1 MVEDTRAISASAAG
15 CKAPLWRNWAVGG
28 SLVLTVAAVLQVAV
42 DRWHGMTTSSH
53 TIDSNAQVAAFVPRI
68 QEPWLAPDK
77 ALRDFPF
84 LRDRLV
90 EEYGWE
96 QSRSEGAI
104 VEYLR
109 FLTMLGESPRMEL
122 IASSDLDLVWHE
134 HLQDT
139 LNYAEDCRSLF
150 GRFLHHRRA
159 RTSEEKAAIPESY
172 GRTKRRYA
180 ERFGAEPSPQ
190 FWGAATE
197 ASSMCGGGP
206 SLLGNTPARQATT
219 GNNTVQP
226 NEKPSILSAAATSV
240 HPAATLTMAALFA
253 FLAVSGSR

>member
-1 MVEDTRAISASAAG
+1 M
-15 CKAPLWRNWAVGG
+15 GG
-28 SLVLTVAAVLQVAV
+28 SLVLAMAAVLQVAV
-42 DRWHGMTTSSH
+42 DQWHRISRNT
-53 TIDSNAQVAAFVPRI
+53 QVVAFVPRME
-68 QEPWLAPDK
+68 EPWVAPEK
-77 ALRDFPF
+77 ALRDFTF

-96 QSRSEGAI
+96 QSRSEASIG
-104 VEYLR
+104 EYLR
-109 FLTMLGESPRMEL
+109 FLTMLAESPRMEL

-139 LNYAEDCRSLF
+139 LNYAEDCLGLF

-159 RTSEEKAAIPESY
+159 RTSKEKEAIPESY
-172 GRTKRRYA
+172 GRTKRRYK

-206 SLLGNTPARQATT
+206 ALLGESPLRQGST
-219 GNNTVQP
+219 GNKTAP
-226 NEKPSILSAAATSV
+226 PEIPSILTAAATSV
-240 HPAATLTMAALFA
+240 HPAVTLTMAALSA
-253 FLAVSGSR
+253 FLAASGSQ